1 MAYSTVMPPS
11 KKDPTIFTVTVHIP
25 EALGKRVGLT
35 QQILDQYQS
44 QFTVEVQ
51 GTIGAETPKIIILAD
66 DAPTND
72 Y

>member
-1 MAYSTVMPPS
+1 MPI
-11 KKDPTIFTVTVHIP
+11 KKDPTNFTITVHIP

-35 QQILDQYQS
+35 QEILNEYQS

-51 GTIGAETPKIIILAD
+51 GTIGTQTPKIIILAD